1 MGGQVGD
8 KGVIT
13 IGENARFIV
22 EDTKHV
28 AKATIHVGR
37 VDIGEFDKNATVKAT
52 VDSKVRDEIAKHHS
66 ATHLLD
72 AALRQVI
79 GDSVAQKGSYVDD
92 TKLRFDYSHS
102 QPLTATEKQQV
113 ADLVNSK
120 IQENLKVE
128 TAVMDLEEA
137 KKSGAIALFD
147 EKYEDKVRVVSMGDF
162 SKELC
167 GGTHTVAT
175 GDLGVFVLLSDESI
189 ASGIRRI

>member
-1 MGGQVGD
+1 M
-8 KGVIT
+8 T
-13 IGENARFIV
+13 
-22 EDTKHV
+22 TP
-28 AKATIHVGR
+28 
-37 VDIGEFDKNATVKAT
+37 
-52 VDSKVRDEIAKHHS
+52 
-66 ATHLLD
+66 
-72 AALRQVI
+72 
-79 GDSVAQKGSYVDD
+79 
-92 TKLRFDYSHS
+92 HS

-147 EKYEDKVRVVSMGDF
+147 EKYEDKVRVVSMGNF

-189 ASGIRRI
+189 ASGIRRIEALVGQAAVD